1 MPYGVG
7 LLVRT
12 LILAGA
18 VFASLSAVAQNAGP
32 AGQPNIIA
40 PRSSTGIAALVN
52 GVIISNYDVDQRTAL
67 FLSTSGVRPTAED
80 LPKIRAQVLR
90 SLEDEL
96 IQMQEANRHRIGVT
110 KGEVDKALQSIAADN
125 KTTVAQIV
133 NTIGQAGVS
142 ATTFAQQVGAQLI
155 WQRLVTARYG
165 TDILIGDQDVDEA
178 MERLKQGADKPQF
191 LLSEIYIGVDRAEDE
206 ITARASTE
214 QFVQQI
220 RQGASFQIVAGQFS
234 QSPSAA
240 DGGDIG
246 WVPQGQLAE
255 ELDRALLEL
264 KPGEIAGPIRAE
276 GGYHVLLLRDR
287 REPAGTQIAPTP
299 IVAATDPNAPLPLDR
314 FLIPLPAD
322 ADAMLKDRAMTL
334 ATNVASQVRTCADLP
349 GIASQLQGTVYQRLG
364 SMTPT
369 NLNPELRNALT
380 NTVPGEVVKPFF
392 SPAGLELIVRCD
404 ATPPGQR
411 AFELP
416 SREELRQQLFAQRM
430 SLYAKSYL
438 QELRRGAVVSAGGN

>member
-1 MPYGVG
+1 MPYGMG
-7 LLVRT
+7 LFLRT

-18 VFASLSAVAQNAGP
+18 VFASMTAVAQNAGP

-67 FLSTSGVRPTAED
+67 FLATSGVRPTAED

-178 MERLKQGADKPQF
+178 MDRLKQGADKPQF
-191 LLSEIYIGVDRAEDE
+191 LLSEIYIGVDRSEDE
-206 ITARASTE
+206 ISARASTE

-220 RQGASFQIVAGQFS
+220 KQGASFQIVAGQFS

-255 ELDRALLEL
+255 ELDRALFEL
-264 KPGEIAGPIRAE
+264 KPGQIAGPIRAE

-287 REPAGTQIAPTP
+287 REPAGTQIAADPHCCGHRSQRAS
-299 IVAATDPNAPLPLDR
+299 AARQVPHSAAGGCRCHAEGSRDDARDQCREPGAHLR
-314 FLIPLPAD
+314 RSSGHREPASRHGVPAARQHGPD
-322 ADAMLKDRAMTL
+322 EPE
-334 ATNVASQVRTCADLP
+334 P
-349 GIASQLQGTVYQRLG
+349 GIA
-364 SMTPT
+364 
-369 NLNPELRNALT
+369 
-380 NTVPGEVVKPFF
+380 
-392 SPAGLELIVRCD
+392 
-404 ATPPGQR
+404 QR
-411 AFELP
+411 ADQHGPRRGGETV
-416 SREELRQQLFAQRM
+416 LFAGR
-430 SLYAKSYL
+430 AGADRA
-438 QELRRGAVVSAGGN
+438 LRRRAARSSARLNCPRARSFGSNSSRRECRSTPRAICKS

>member
-1 MPYGVG
+1 MPYGMG
-7 LLVRT
+7 LVLRT

-18 VFASLSAVAQNAGP
+18 VFASLTALAQNAGP
-32 AGQPNIIA
+32 AAIIA

-67 FLSTSGVRPTAED
+67 FLATSGVRPTADD
-80 LPKIRAQVLR
+80 LLKIRAQVLR

-96 IQMQEANRHRIGVT
+96 IEMQEANRRKIGVT
-110 KGEVDKALQSIAADN
+110 KGEVDRALQSIAADN
-125 KTTVAQIV
+125 KTTLPQIM

-142 ATTFAQQVGAQLI
+142 PATFTQQVGAQLI
-155 WQRLVTARYG
+155 WQRLVQARYG

-178 MERLKQGADKPQF
+178 MDRLKQGADKAQF
-191 LLSEIYIGVDRAEDE
+191 LVSEIYIGVDRAEDE
-206 ITARASTE
+206 VIARASAD

-220 RQGASFQIVAGQFS
+220 MQGASFQIVAGQFS
-234 QSPSAA
+234 QSPTAT

-246 WVPQGQLAE
+246 WVTQGELAE
-255 ELDRALLEL
+255 ELDRALAEL
-264 KPGEIAGPIRAE
+264 KPGQITAPIRAE

-287 REPAGTQIAPTP
+287 REPAGTAIEAAP
-299 IVAATDPNAPLPLDR
+299 APAPANPGAPVPLDR

-349 GIASQLQGTVYQRLG
+349 GIASQLQGTVHQRLG
-364 SMTPT
+364 AMDPQA
-369 NLNPELRNALT
+369 LNADLRNALS

-404 ATPPGQR
+404 SPPS
-411 AFELP
+411 ELHAVQLP
-416 SREELRQQLFAQRM
+416 TREELRQQLFAQRM
-430 SLYAKSYL
+430 SIYAKSYL
-438 QELRRGAVVSAGGN
+438 QELRRSAVVSAGGN